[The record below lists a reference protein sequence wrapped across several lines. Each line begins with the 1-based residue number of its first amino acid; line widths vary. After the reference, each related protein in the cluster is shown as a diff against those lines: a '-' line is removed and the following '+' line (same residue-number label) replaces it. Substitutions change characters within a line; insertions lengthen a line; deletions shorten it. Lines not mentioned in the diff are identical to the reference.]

1 MRVKI
6 ERSGGFAGIEEA
18 VGEYDTDDLPEQEA
32 AKVYEALS
40 AIDAATA
47 EGGSGEVGA
56 DLMTYRIIVGNGAG
70 RVYTVSDDP
79 SSKAADPLA
88 VLLRP
93 SA

>member
-6 ERSGGFAGIEEA
+6 ERTGGFAGIKEA
-18 VGEYDTDDLPEQEA
+18 VAEYDTDDLPEQEA

-47 EGGSGEVGA
+47 EGESGEVGA
-56 DLMTYRIIVGNGAG
+56 DLMNYRITVGNGAG

-79 SSKAADPLA
+79 SSKVADPLA

>member
-6 ERSGGFAGIEEA
+6 ERTGGFAGIEET
-18 VGEYDTDDLPEQEA
+18 VTEYDTDDLPEQEA

-47 EGGSGEVGA
+47 EGGSGEIGA
-56 DLMTYRIIVGNGAG
+56 DLMIYRITVGDGPG

-79 SSKAADPLA
+79 ESKTVDPLA
-88 VLLRP
+88 VLLRG

>member
-1 MRVKI
+1 MHVKI
-6 ERSGGFAGIEEA
+6 ERTGGFAGIEEA
-18 VGEYDTDDLPEQEA
+18 VAEYDTDDLPEHEA

-56 DLMTYRIIVGNGAG
+56 DLINYRITVGDGPG
-70 RVYTVSDDP
+70 RVYTVSEDLSP
-79 SSKAADPLA
+79 KPADPLA

-93 SA
+93 PA